1 MIENLKIGFV
11 GAGNMGSAIIG
22 GLIASKKAQPEN
34 IYACDLSA
42 GKLLPLKDM
51 GVRTTDNSDIVFG
64 SCDVVIL
71 AVKPNVFPKLL
82 PTVKTVQPIF
92 VSIAAGISVNFI
104 KSNLPQG
111 AKVVRV
117 MPNTPALIG
126 KGVTVI
132 SPAPEISDSQAAT
145 VREIF
150 DCVGV
155 TEIMDESLMDAVV
168 SASGSSPA
176 YVYMMIEAM
185 ADAAVKAG
193 MPRQAACKICAAA
206 VEGSAAMVLH
216 TGTHPGQL
224 KDMVCSPGGTTIDAV
239 EALEAD
245 GFRYAVMDAMAK
257 CTEKSKILTK

>member
-1 MIENLKIGFV
+1 
-11 GAGNMGSAIIG
+11 
-22 GLIASKKAQPEN
+22 
-34 IYACDLSA
+34 
-42 GKLLPLKDM
+42 M

-132 SPAPEISDSQAAT
+132 SPAPEIS
-145 VREIF
+145 EF
-150 DCVGV
+150 
-155 TEIMDESLMDAVV
+155 
-168 SASGSSPA
+168 
-176 YVYMMIEAM
+176 
-185 ADAAVKAG
+185 AG
-193 MPRQAACKICAAA
+193 GNGK
-206 VEGSAAMVLH
+206 G
-216 TGTHPGQL
+216 
-224 KDMVCSPGGTTIDAV
+224 D
-239 EALEAD
+239 
-245 GFRYAVMDAMAK
+245 F
-257 CTEKSKILTK
+257 